1 MTRILAA
8 IVGAIVTAAPL
19 AAAEPQS
26 QSSAA
31 TVNAVQLLAADVA
44 RHPRA
49 AAADLYKFLH
59 QALFGPGHAIPDPAA
74 AAAYLDREIAG
85 LGPARSLE
93 TRCNMLGG
101 DPALVRVNLRPFLR
115 EGHDP
120 GALLESFIE
129 TANEVP
135 GDPQQMA
142 LALGLVVQWLASENM
157 AELSADLEKLA
168 AETASRGYPAVHHS
182 EAYIAAYAPAYRV
195 VAAADAATHGWCN

>member
-1 MTRILAA
+1 VNRILAA
-8 IVGAIVTAAPL
+8 IAGAVLAAAPL
-19 AAAEPQS
+19 AAKEPEPTPT
-26 QSSAA
+26 AA
-31 TVNAVQLLAADVA
+31 TVNAAQLLAADVA
-44 RHPRA
+44 RHPKA
-49 AAADLYKFLH
+49 GAADLYKFLH

-74 AAAYLDREIAG
+74 AAAYLDREVAG

-93 TRCNMLGG
+93 ARCNMLGG

-115 EGHDP
+115 DGHDP
-120 GALLESFIE
+120 EALLESFVE
-129 TANEVP
+129 TANEVS

-157 AELSADLEKLA
+157 AELSEDLKKLA

-182 EAYIAAYAPAYRV
+182 ETYVAAYAPAYRV